1 MREIVFATNNQHK
14 IDEIQLVLPEN
25 LKIKKLIEIAC
36 NQELP
41 ETHLTLEENAVEKA
55 SFVYE
60 HFNIDCFAEDTG
72 LEVEVLNGAPG
83 VLSARY
89 AGVQRNDEDNMT
101 LLLSNM
107 KDEMNRNARFR
118 TVIALLMNGEKYL
131 FEGILHGKIGLEKI
145 GTNGFGYDPIF
156 VLEDGRTLAQLNKEE
171 KSRISHRAKAT
182 QKLID
187 FLLNNY

>member
-36 NQELP
+36 NQELT

-101 LLLSNM
+101 LLLNNM

-131 FEGILHGKIGLEKI
+131 FEGILQGKIGLEKI

-171 KSRISHRAKAT
+171 KSRISHRAKAS